1 VKTIAIVSAKGGV
14 GKTTVAAN
22 LGLALRLAG
31 QPTLVVDLDP
41 QNALRFHLGADRQT
55 GISGLARA
63 SLNGTPWRDVS
74 VQGDSGV
81 HLLPFGQINEDD
93 RIALEQQMNQDKHW
107 LARHLESLALP
118 QDTLVVLDTPPGPS
132 AYLRQVLACA
142 ELAIIVTL
150 PDAASYATLPLIESL
165 ITQYCEGRQGY
176 LGHAY
181 IVNQVDRTKPLARDA
196 VQVIRNALGNRVIG
210 SVHLDPTVG
219 EALAYGKTVIEH
231 APHSQARNDL
241 AACTQWVV
249 QQLHAAGGSRA

>member
-31 QPTLVVDLDP
+31 QPTLVVDFDP

-63 SLNGTPWRDVS
+63 SLAGMPWSDVG

-107 LARHLESLALP
+107 LANHLESLALP
-118 QDTLVVLDTPPGPS
+118 EDTLVVLDTPPGPS

-142 ELAIIVTL
+142 ELVIIVTL

-165 ITQYCEGRQGY
+165 ITQYCEGRQDY

-181 IVNQVDRTKPLARDA
+181 IVNQVDRTRPLARDA
-196 VQVIRNALGNRVIG
+196 VQVMRNALGNRVIG

-219 EALAYGKTVIEH
+219 ESLAFGKTVIEH
-231 APHSQARNDL
+231 APHSQARTDL
-241 AACTQWVV
+241 AACTHWVV
-249 QQLHAAGGSRA
+249 QQLHVAGGSRA